1 MFSVYIH
8 FPFCQKRCGYCDF
21 FTRAGMQLVIPAY
34 VDSLAREINQ
44 VGASAEERLPVHTVF
59 FGGGTPSLLS
69 PAQAGEILGAVSQN
83 FYLLPGAEISL
94 EANPGTISLASLRG
108 YRAVGINRISF
119 GVQSFQ
125 DEELRFLE
133 RIHSSGEALDAF
145 RLARSA
151 GFENINLDLIFG
163 LPGQAMDSWS
173 GSLEQAIGMQPEH
186 LSLYSLTIEEGTSLH
201 RLVDAGKVIPLDDD
215 LCADMYQLAE
225 EKLASAGYTHYE
237 VSNWAAER
245 EGKVQIC
252 IHNLQYWLNLPYLG
266 FGAGAHSC
274 SAGYRYSNIADIAGY
289 IQAMA
294 GKPVKQFPFSNA
306 LESKQAI
313 DMRTEMNETMMLGLR
328 LLEQG
333 VSGDEFLERF
343 GVKIEDVF
351 AKQVSLLT
359 GQGLLEWSG
368 GSLRL
373 TQRGHLLGNRVFQE
387 FV

>member
-1 MFSVYIH
+1 MFSIYIH

-21 FTRAGMQLVIPAY
+21 FTRAGMQSVIPAY

-252 IHNLQYWLNLPYLG
+252 IHNLQYWLNKPYLG
-266 FGAGAHSC
+266 IGAGAHSC
-274 SAGYRYSNIADIAGY
+274 AAGYRYSNIADIAGY